1 MATRSSTSTRPACTG
16 WAGLLGLLGIS
27 APVAFNLILAAAWIG
42 GTLGI
47 FALAKRLLPVRA
59 ALLAA
64 MLWAYALPRLQEVWS
79 QGSLSQMTAVACVP
93 WLALGILLTARQPS
107 RRHAVVIALPLAGI
121 LLCHLPTAVLSAL
134 FAGPVIAFLVLAPAR
149 TQPRQ
154 ARARLFGLG
163 GGLLLGVGLAAIF
176 LLPMVAELRYVSAAT
191 SSGADYLADNFL
203 QLSDFF
209 IQPRLLDVTDTRLV
223 IAPTLG
229 LVPGLLALAG
239 LIGLLVR
246 RRFGLAA
253 LLALGI
259 AAMLLLAQ
267 AISTPLWL
275 SVPFMSQLR
284 FPWRSLYVGGLFA
297 ALAGG
302 AALLLLPARWRTAGL
317 LIGLLGVLGAALPWT
332 YPARESLHWDRLT
345 AADEIQVELDDHL
358 RGLSSYDEFQPVWG
372 ASVPLDAPDVAA
384 YADAPLRIG
393 LYSLDLIR
401 AYPDLQAEQLDDTTV
416 RVTLTVPRPVRFRQY
431 YYPGWTAT
439 LDGQPI
445 EVYPEDEIGLI
456 TLDVPAGE
464 HVIALHYA
472 GTPVQAAGV
481 LVTLG
486 CLVLGA
492 ALIWTGRRQAVPDAR
507 PEDSPLD
514 LRLVGAL
521 GAGVVLF
528 AAIYAWVIIP
538 HTDWLRLKSPPD
550 APLTMQAPVGATFGD
565 LYTFLGYSLDQTR
578 LPRRRAGRH
587 ALLANGGRAGWADLP
602 ARGPARGPES
612 QRGVGRQPG
621 QWRALP
627 GHPAGPLLSDKV
639 RVMLFEGIP
648 PYVGRI
654 KVQVV
659 DAGSGTALRLPD
671 GSDFLLLDPL
681 VRVPGSNPA
690 PAARL
695 DYTLAGRIRLEC
707 ATVQVADDSLQV
719 ELDWHVLAAPVGDT
733 PGRDAPER
741 DATVFIHALDA
752 DGQLVTQYNGPPLGG
767 AYSTGQWQPGQHL
780 TDTYSLPADPAL
792 TQLAVGMFWPDTGDR
807 LAVTQGGQPVTN
819 NMIPLPLETVA
830 CRLAAGKVQ

>member
-1 MATRSSTSTRPACTG
+1 MTRITRIYTAKDRKKSVSVFNSKLKTQHSTFLLAVLLPLAGILPMLRDGIIRTADGQAHLHRFVAMTLLMRQGDLWPRWIPYLHLG
-16 WAGLLGLLGIS
+16 YGYPLFNFYPPGVHWLGGLLGLLGIS

-239 LIGLLVR
+239 LGGLLVR

-358 RGLSSYDEFQPVWG
+358 WGLSSYDEFQPVWG

-416 RVTLTVPRPVRFRQY
+416 RVTLTAPRPVRFRQY

-507 PEDSPLD
+507 PEDPPLD

-538 HTDWLRLKSPPD
+538 HTDWLRLKSRRTRPSPCRRRSGRPS
-550 APLTMQAPVGATFGD
+550 AACTPSWATAW
-565 LYTFLGYSLDQTR
+565 TRIR

-587 ALLANGGRAGWADLP
+587 ALLAVGGRAGWAHLP

-627 GHPAGPLLSDKV
+627 GHPAGPLPV
-639 RVMLFEGIP
+639 RQGAGHAVRGDSAVRGTDQGP
-648 PYVGRI
+648 GGGRG
-654 KVQVV
+654 QRH
-659 DAGSGTALRLPD
+659 G
-671 GSDFLLLDPL
+671 
-681 VRVPGSNPA
+681 PA
-690 PAARL
+690 PA
-695 DYTLAGRIRLEC
+695 GRQR
-707 ATVQVADDSLQV
+707 
-719 ELDWHVLAAPVGDT
+719 
-733 PGRDAPER
+733 
-741 DATVFIHALDA
+741 
-752 DGQLVTQYNGPPLGG
+752 
-767 AYSTGQWQPGQHL
+767 
-780 TDTYSLPADPAL
+780 LPAAGPAG
-792 TQLAVGMFWPDTGDR
+792 AR
-807 LAVTQGGQPVTN
+807 AGQ
-819 NMIPLPLETVA
+819 
-830 CRLAAGKVQ
+830 